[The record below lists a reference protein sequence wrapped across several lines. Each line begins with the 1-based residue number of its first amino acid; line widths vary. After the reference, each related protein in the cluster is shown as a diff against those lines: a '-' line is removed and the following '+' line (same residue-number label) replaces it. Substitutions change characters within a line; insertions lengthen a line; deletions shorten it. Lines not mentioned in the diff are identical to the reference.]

1 MLETEL
7 LLWIVAL
14 DRGPRHPHR
23 QGSPMT
29 QPRSPREVFHAL
41 VHGVA
46 DRRYEDAIR
55 LYAEQT
61 HVEHPFDPLRAPAL
75 RTHDDLRAHFRPAA
89 TGEPKVRRR
98 RSGFHKVAGW
108 PGRGSVGGGSFRVMK
123 TYTSSSSS
131 PEASPAVAT
140 MRPEGLPAG
149 VEGPPAGPD
158 GAPAGRGGLAAAL
171 DWLDAAVANLA
182 TLDPA
187 QEPDAALATGTLA
200 AERLGDRLD
209 AA

>member
-46 DRRYEDAIR
+46 DRRYDDVIH

-75 RTHDDLRAHFRPAA
+75 RTRDDLRAHFRPAA
-89 TGEPKVRRR
+89 TGEPKVRRQPANITI
-98 RSGFHKVAGW
+98 HQTTDPEVIVAEFQYQGTVIETGE
-108 PGRGSVGGGSFRVMK
+108 PFSLPCIFVLRVRDGHIVESRDYLDHLGSARALGQLDELVAAIK
-123 TYTSSSSS
+123 ATST
-131 PEASPAVAT
+131 VQT
-140 MRPEGLPAG
+140 
-149 VEGPPAGPD
+149 D
-158 GAPAGRGGLAAAL
+158 PAGR
-171 DWLDAAVANLA
+171 
-182 TLDPA
+182 
-187 QEPDAALATGTLA
+187 
-200 AERLGDRLD
+200 
-209 AA
+209 